1 MSDAIGNDHQNH
13 ANRSLLE
20 TLFGR
25 ARPVI
30 AMMHLLPLPGRPL
43 YDSRGGMAAMVDAL
57 RRDLDI
63 LQDGGVDGLLFCNEG
78 DRPYS
83 FRIDRAPVAA
93 MAAVIGELRLH
104 IRLPY
109 GVDMLWDPMAALAV
123 AQAVRASFVREVF
136 TGVYDSD
143 MGLWQPDAAA
153 ALDYRRQ
160 IGAENV
166 RLFFNIEPEF
176 ARPVSPRPIGA
187 LAHSVV
193 VSSLAD
199 AILISGAMAGA
210 EADLDHI
217 REAKAAVPNSPVLA
231 NTGVKVETV
240 RATLAV
246 ADGVIVGTGL
256 KHDGYTWNP
265 VDAERV
271 RRFMDEVHAARALV
285 GPRS

>member
-1 MSDAIGNDHQNH
+1 MSNAGGNDHQHHANH
-13 ANRSLLE
+13 ALLE

-25 ARPVI
+25 SRPVI

-43 YDSRGGMAAMVDAL
+43 YDSKGGMAAMVDAL

-83 FRIDRAPVAA
+83 LHIDRAPIAA
-93 MAAVIGELRLH
+93 MAAVIGELRPH

-109 GVDMLWDPMAALAV
+109 GVDMLWDPMAALAL

-153 ALDYRRQ
+153 TLDYRRR
-160 IGAENV
+160 IGAEHV

-176 ARPVSPRPIGA
+176 ARPVSPRPVGS

-217 REAKAAVPNSPVLA
+217 REAKLAVPNTPVLA
-231 NTGVKVETV
+231 NTGVKIETV

-256 KHDGYTWNP
+256 KQDGYTWNP

-271 RRFMDEVHAARALV
+271 RRFMDEVHAARAFSEA
-285 GPRS
+285 RT

>member
-1 MSDAIGNDHQNH
+1 MSDVNGNDHH
-13 ANRSLLE
+13 HRANRSLLE

-25 ARPVI
+25 DRPVI
-30 AMMHLLPLPGRPL
+30 AMMHLPPLPGRPL
-43 YDSRGGMAAMVDAL
+43 YESKGGMAAMVDAL

-83 FRIDRAPVAA
+83 FHIDRAPVAA
-93 MAAVIGELRLH
+93 MAAVIGELRPH

-109 GVDMLWDPMAALAV
+109 GVDLLWDPVAALAV
-123 AQAVRASFVREVF
+123 AQAVRACFVREVF

-153 ALDYRRQ
+153 TFDYRRH
-160 IGAENV
+160 IGADNV

-176 ARPVSPRPIGA
+176 ARPVAPRPIGA

-210 EADLDHI
+210 EANLDHI
-217 REAKAAVPNSPVLA
+217 REAKDAVPETPVLA

-285 GPRS
+285 EQRS

>member
-1 MSDAIGNDHQNH
+1 MSNSGGNDHQNH
-13 ANRSLLE
+13 AHHSLLE

-25 ARPVI
+25 SRPVI

-43 YDSRGGMAAMVDAL
+43 YDSKGGMAAMVDAL

-83 FRIDRAPVAA
+83 LHIDRAPIAA
-93 MAAVIGELRLH
+93 MAAVIGELRPH

-109 GVDMLWDPMAALAV
+109 GVDMLWDPMAALAL

-153 ALDYRRQ
+153 TLDYRRH
-160 IGAENV
+160 IGAEYV

-210 EADLDHI
+210 EANLDHI
-217 REAKAAVPNSPVLA
+217 REAKLAVPNTPVLA
-231 NTGVKVETV
+231 NTGVKIETV

-256 KHDGYTWNP
+256 KQDGYTWNP

-271 RRFMDEVHAARALV
+271 RRFMDEVQAARAFSEA
-285 GPRS
+285 RT

>member
-1 MSDAIGNDHQNH
+1 MSNAGGNDHQNRAH
-13 ANRSLLE
+13 HSLLE

-25 ARPVI
+25 SKPVI
-30 AMMHLLPLPGRPL
+30 AMMHLPPLPGRPL
-43 YDSRGGMAAMVDAL
+43 YDSKGGMASMVDAL

-83 FRIDRAPVAA
+83 LHIDRAPIAA
-93 MAAVIGELRLH
+93 MAAVIGELRPH

-109 GVDMLWDPMAALAV
+109 GVDMLWDPMAALAL

-153 ALDYRRQ
+153 TLDYRRH
-160 IGAENV
+160 IGAEHV

-210 EADLDHI
+210 EANLDHI
-217 REAKAAVPNSPVLA
+217 REAKLAVPNTPVLA

-256 KHDGYTWNP
+256 KQDGYTWNP

-271 RRFMDEVHAARALV
+271 RRFMDEVQAARAFSEA
-285 GPRS
+285 RT

>member
-1 MSDAIGNDHQNH
+1 MSNAGGNDHQNH
-13 ANRSLLE
+13 AHHSLLE

-25 ARPVI
+25 SKPVI
-30 AMMHLLPLPGRPL
+30 AMMHLPPLPGRPL
-43 YDSRGGMAAMVDAL
+43 YDSKGGMAAMVDAL

-83 FRIDRAPVAA
+83 LHIDRAPIAA
-93 MAAVIGELRLH
+93 MAAVIGELRPH

-109 GVDMLWDPMAALAV
+109 GVDMLWDPMAALAL

-153 ALDYRRQ
+153 TLDYRRH
-160 IGAENV
+160 IGAEYV

-210 EADLDHI
+210 EANLDHI
-217 REAKAAVPNSPVLA
+217 REAKLAVPNTPVLA

-256 KHDGYTWNP
+256 KQDGYTWNP

-271 RRFMDEVHAARALV
+271 RRFMDEVQAARAFSEA
-285 GPRS
+285 RT

>member
-1 MSDAIGNDHQNH
+1 MSDLHNNQ
-13 ANRSLLE
+13 LLE

-25 ARPVI
+25 SKPVI

-43 YDSRGGMAAMVDAL
+43 YDSQGGTRAIVEAL

-63 LQDGGVDGLLFCNEG
+63 LQEGGVDGLLFCNEG
-78 DRPYS
+78 DRPYPLHT
-83 FRIDRAPVAA
+83 DRAPIAA
-93 MAAVIGELRLH
+93 MAAAIGELRPR
-104 IRLPY
+104 IRLPF

-123 AQAVRASFVREVF
+123 AQGVGASFVREVF

-187 LAHSVV
+187 VARSVV

-210 EADLDHI
+210 EANLEHI
-217 REAKAAVPNSPVLA
+217 REARVAIPTTPVLA
-231 NTGVKVETV
+231 NTGVKIETV
-240 RATLAV
+240 RQTLAV

-256 KHDGYTWNP
+256 KFDGYTWNP
-265 VDAERV
+265 VEPERV
-271 RRFMDEVHAARALV
+271 RRFMEEVRIAREQSEA
-285 GPRS
+285 RT

>member
-1 MSDAIGNDHQNH
+1 MSNANENDHQDRS
-13 ANRSLLE
+13 NRSLLE
-20 TLFGR
+20 TLFGH
-25 ARPVI
+25 AKPVI
-30 AMMHLLPLPGRPL
+30 AMLHLLPLPGRPL
-43 YDSRGGMAAMVDAL
+43 YDSKGGMAAMVDAL

-83 FRIDRAPVAA
+83 LHIDRAPIAA
-93 MAAVIGELRLH
+93 MAAVISELRPH

-109 GVDMLWDPMAALAV
+109 GVDLLWDAMAALAV

-153 ALDYRRQ
+153 ALDYRRH

-199 AILISGAMAGA
+199 VILISGAMAGA
-210 EADLDHI
+210 ETNLDHI
-217 REAKAAVPNSPVLA
+217 REAKVAVPNTPVLA

-256 KHDGYTWNP
+256 KRDGYTWNP

-271 RRFMDEVHAARALV
+271 RRFMDEVSTARAF
-285 GPRS
+285 REAHA

>member
-1 MSDAIGNDHQNH
+1 MANAGGNDHQNRVNH
-13 ANRSLLE
+13 SLLE

-25 ARPVI
+25 SKPVI

-43 YDSRGGMAAMVDAL
+43 YDSKGGMAAMVDAL

-63 LQDGGVDGLLFCNEG
+63 LQEGGVDGLLFCNEG

-83 FRIDRAPVAA
+83 LRIDRAPVAA
-93 MAAVIGELRLH
+93 MAAVIGELRPH

-109 GVDMLWDPMAALAV
+109 GVDLLWDPMAALAV

-143 MGLWQPDAAA
+143 MGLWQPDAAS

-160 IGAENV
+160 IGAEDV

-176 ARPVSPRPIGA
+176 ARPIAQRSIGS
-187 LAHSVV
+187 LANSVV

-210 EADLDHI
+210 QVDL
-217 REAKAAVPNSPVLA
+217 
-231 NTGVKVETV
+231 G
-240 RATLAV
+240 
-246 ADGVIVGTGL
+246 
-256 KHDGYTWNP
+256 
-265 VDAERV
+265 
-271 RRFMDEVHAARALV
+271 
-285 GPRS
+285 

>member
-1 MSDAIGNDHQNH
+1 MSDLHNNQ
-13 ANRSLLE
+13 LLE
-20 TLFGR
+20 TLFGHSK
-25 ARPVI
+25 PVI

-43 YDSRGGMAAMVDAL
+43 YDGQGGRRAIVDAL

-63 LQDGGVDGLLFCNEG
+63 LQNGGVDGLLFCNEG
-78 DRPYS
+78 DRPYPLHT
-83 FRIDRAPVAA
+83 DRAPIAA
-93 MAAVIGELRLH
+93 MAAAIGELRPH
-104 IRLPY
+104 IRLPF
-109 GVDMLWDPMAALAV
+109 GVDLLWDPMAALAV
-123 AQAVRASFVREVF
+123 AQGVGASFVREVF

-176 ARPVSPRPIGA
+176 ARPVSPRPVGA
-187 LAHSVV
+187 VARSVV

-210 EADLDHI
+210 EANLDHI
-217 REAKAAVPNSPVLA
+217 REARVAVPDTPVLA
-231 NTGVKVETV
+231 NTGVKIETV
-240 RATLAV
+240 RQTLAV

-256 KHDGYTWNP
+256 KCDGYTWNP
-265 VDAERV
+265 VEPERV
-271 RRFMDEVHAARALV
+271 RRFMEEARIAREQSEARA
-285 GPRS
+285 